1 MTEPNRI
8 GTVLAK
14 QHKSVRQ
21 MPSSLSYTLALG
33 NKATI
38 KNRFYKSAASEQLG
52 DRKRNPK
59 RGLATLYRTWAKGG
73 SGLVVT
79 GNVMVDRT
87 ALGEPFNVVL
97 DDHSDLEAFRNWA
110 KAGTEEGTHL
120 WMQLNH
126 PGKQSPKQTSPE
138 PVAPSA
144 VPLGPALSGGFNPP
158 RALTEPEIEAIIGR
172 FARAAALAKETG
184 FTGVQI
190 HGAHGYLVSQFLS
203 PHHNK
208 REDKW
213 GGPLENRMRF
223 VLEIYE
229 AIRAATGP
237 DYPIGI
243 KLNSA
248 DFQKGGFSEQDS
260 MQVVKALEEA
270 GIDLIEISGGTY
282 EAPAMMKGKREK
294 DAKASTQKREA
305 YFLQYAAELR
315 KTVNIPLVV
324 TGGFRSRAGME
335 DAVESGATDMVGLCR
350 PLILKPDLPNAALA
364 DPAFH
369 YELKEPSTGIRA
381 LDLMTMIGLT
391 WYEGQL
397 WRLSKGK
404 PPSTNLPPK
413 LVALSIIWKSI
424 ISPRQKLRA

>member
-1 MTEPNRI
+1 MTSP
-8 GTVLAK
+8 LA
-14 QHKSVRQ
+14 Q
-21 MPSSLSYTLALG
+21 PLALG

-38 KNRFYKSAASEQLG
+38 RNRFFKSAASEQLG
-52 DRKRNPK
+52 DRARNPK
-59 RGLATLYRTWAKGG
+59 PGLATLFRAWAQGG
-73 SGLVVT
+73 TGLVVT
-79 GNVMVDRT
+79 GNVMVDRD

-97 DDHSDLEAFRNWA
+97 DDDSDLAAFRAWA
-110 KAGTEEGTHL
+110 KAGTENDTHL

-126 PGKQSPKQTSPE
+126 PGKQSPKQLSPE

-144 VPLGPALSGGFNPP
+144 VPLAPALQAAFNAP
-158 RALTEPEIEAIIGR
+158 RAMTEAEIEATIAR

-203 PHHNK
+203 PHHN
-208 REDKW
+208 RRTDKW
-213 GGPLENRMRF
+213 GGSLENRMRF
-223 VLEIYE
+223 VLEIYA
-229 AIRAATGP
+229 AIRAATVP
-237 DYPIGI
+237 DFPIGI

-248 DFQKGGFSEQDS
+248 DFQKGGFSEEDS

-294 DAKASTQKREA
+294 VKASTQKREA

-315 KTVNIPLVV
+315 KSVSVPLVV

-335 DAVESGATDMVGLCR
+335 EALDSGGTDMVGLCR

-364 DPAFH
+364 DPAFS
-369 YELKEPSTGIRA
+369 YTFAEPSTGIKA
-381 LDLMTMIGLT
+381 LARRTMINLT

-397 WRLSKGK
+397 WRLSKGQQ
-404 PPSTNLPPK
+404 PSTKLPPK
-413 LVALSIIWKSI
+413 LVAASIIWKSI
-424 ISPRQKLRA
+424 VRPRPKLRA

>member
-1 MTEPNRI
+1 MTSP
-8 GTVLAK
+8 LAA
-14 QHKSVRQ
+14 
-21 MPSSLSYTLALG
+21 PLAIG
-33 NKATI
+33 NKASI
-38 KNRFYKSAASEQLG
+38 RNRFFKSAASEQLG
-52 DRKRNPK
+52 DRARNPK
-59 RGLATLYRTWAKGG
+59 PGLATLYRAWAKGG
-73 SGLVVT
+73 AGLVVT

-97 DDHSDLEAFRNWA
+97 DDESDLDAFRAWA
-110 KAGTEEGTHL
+110 KAGTEDDTHL

-126 PGKQSPKQTSPE
+126 PGKQSPKQMSPE
-138 PVAPSA
+138 PLAPSA
-144 VPLGPALSGGFNPP
+144 VPLVPALQAAFNPP
-158 RALTEPEIEAIIGR
+158 RAMSEAEIRDTIAR

-203 PHHNK
+203 PHHNR
-208 REDKW
+208 REDQW
-213 GGPLENRMRF
+213 GGTLENRMRF
-223 VLEIYE
+223 VLEIYA

-237 DYPIGI
+237 DFPIGI

-248 DFQKGGFSEQDS
+248 DFQKGGFSEEDS

-294 DAKASTQKREA
+294 AQTASTQKREA

-315 KTVNIPLVV
+315 KSVRTPLVV

-335 DAVESGATDMVGLCR
+335 EALNSGATDLVGLCR

-364 DPAFH
+364 DPAFN
-369 YELKEPSTGIRA
+369 YTFQEPSTGIRA
-381 LDLMTMIGLT
+381 LDKMTMINLT

-397 WRLSKGK
+397 WRLAKGQQ
-404 PPSTNLPPK
+404 PSTKLPPK
-413 LVALSIIWKSI
+413 LVALSIIWKSMI
-424 ISPRQKLRA
+424 GPRPKLRA

>member
-1 MTEPNRI
+1 MTSP
-8 GTVLAK
+8 LAAPL
-14 QHKSVRQ
+14 Q
-21 MPSSLSYTLALG
+21 LG

-38 KNRFYKSAASEQLG
+38 RNRFFKSAASEQLG

-59 RGLATLYRTWAKGG
+59 PGLATLYRTWAKGG
-73 SGLVVT
+73 SGLVMT

-97 DDHSDLEAFRNWA
+97 DEESDLDAFRAWA
-110 KAGTEEGTHL
+110 AAGTVDGTHL

-126 PGKQSPKQTSPE
+126 PGKQSPKQICEE

-144 VPLGPALSGGFNPP
+144 VPLGAALSKGFNPP
-158 RALTEPEIEAIIGR
+158 RALTEPEIKAIIAR
-172 FARAAALAKETG
+172 FGRAAALAREAG

-203 PHHNK
+203 PHHNR
-208 REDKW
+208 REDQW
-213 GGPLENRMRF
+213 GGSLENRMRF
-223 VLEIYE
+223 LLEVYA

-237 DYPIGI
+237 EFPVGI

-248 DFQKGGFSEQDS
+248 DFQKGGFTEDDS

-282 EAPAMMKGKREK
+282 EAPAMMKGKREQ
-294 DAKASTQKREA
+294 DQRDSTKKREA

-315 KTVNIPLVV
+315 KTVNVPLVV

-335 DAVESGATDMVGLCR
+335 DALDSGATDMVGLCR
-350 PLILKPDLPNAALA
+350 PLILQPDLPNAALA
-364 DPAFH
+364 DPNYR
-369 YELKEPSTGIRA
+369 YELTEPSTGIRA
-381 LDLMTMIGLT
+381 LDFMTMIGLT

-397 WRLSKGK
+397 WRLSRGK
-404 PPSTNLPPK
+404 PTRTDLPPK
-413 LVALSIIWKSI
+413 LVALSIIWKSM
-424 ISPRQKLRA
+424 ISPRTRLRA

>member
-1 MTEPNRI
+1 M
-8 GTVLAK
+8 
-14 QHKSVRQ
+14 
-21 MPSSLSYTLALG
+21 SSLLATPFQLG

-38 KNRFYKSAASEQLG
+38 RNRFFKSAASEQLG
-52 DRKRNPK
+52 DRDRNPK
-59 RGLATLYRTWAKGG
+59 PGLATLYGTWAEGG
-73 SGLVVT
+73 SGLVMT
-79 GNVMVDRT
+79 GNVMVDRS

-97 DDHSDLEAFRNWA
+97 DDESDLDGFRAWA
-110 KAGTEEGTHL
+110 KAGTKDGTHL

-126 PGKQSPKQTSPE
+126 PGKQSPKQVSPE

-144 VPLGPALSGGFNPP
+144 VPLGDALSAGFNPP
-158 RALTEPEIEAIIGR
+158 RALTEAEIEAIIAR

-203 PHHNK
+203 PHHN
-208 REDKW
+208 RRTDQW
-213 GGPLENRMRF
+213 GGSLENRMRF
-223 VLEIYE
+223 VLEIYA

-248 DFQKGGFSEQDS
+248 DFQKGGFSEEDS
-260 MQVVKALEEA
+260 MQVVKALSEA

-282 EAPAMMKGKREK
+282 EAPAMMKGKREEVK
-294 DAKASTQKREA
+294 ESTRKREA

-315 KTVNIPLVV
+315 KTVNVPLVV
-324 TGGFRSRAGME
+324 TGGFRSSAGME
-335 DAVESGATDMVGLCR
+335 DALESGATDMVGLCR
-350 PLILKPDLPNAALA
+350 PLILKPDLPNAAIA
-364 DPAFH
+364 DPDFR
-369 YELKEPSTGIRA
+369 YDLKEPSTGIRM
-381 LDLMTMIGLT
+381 LDMMTMIGLT

-404 PPSTNLPPK
+404 PASTSLPPK
-413 LVALSIIWKSI
+413 LVALAIIWKSI
-424 ISPRQKLRA
+424 IRPRQKLRA